1 MAAARHRGKAE
12 TRAVSGYTGTRG
24 TFTGPWSPLFAPSL
38 VPAYNCPIQHPLYPV
53 FLSVTCETIRGPDRQ
68 FCSLTS
74 FLNCF
79 AVSLS
84 RPSSTIMKKNV
95 ERTWKSRE
103 LYFLCVCVCFVLS
116 LNRVKL
122 FNDFDL
128 LRIGENDWNQRDGEI
143 DRI

>member
-1 MAAARHRGKAE
+1 
-12 TRAVSGYTGTRG
+12 
-24 TFTGPWSPLFAPSL
+24 
-38 VPAYNCPIQHPLYPV
+38 
-53 FLSVTCETIRGPDRQ
+53 
-68 FCSLTS
+68 
-74 FLNCF
+74 
-79 AVSLS
+79 
-84 RPSSTIMKKNV
+84 MKKNV